1 VPETVVPSIGPVNED
16 VQEKVVAAIDD
27 VGKKPSAS
35 WLHICREKSEAE
47 LVITGTAVTVAVT
60 FSGVPAHPF
69 DSGVIR
75 YTTVPVDTASALE
88 STCPMTFPEPA
99 AAPLT
104 FVLLCTIH
112 VNVVP
117 ATLFGFVIAIEV
129 DEPEQ
134 IP

>member
-1 VPETVVPSIGPVNED
+1 MALSPRRRSALVLASA
-16 VQEKVVAAIDD
+16 VA
-27 VGKKPSAS
+27 SAPL
-35 WLHICREKSEAE
+35 WFAAAAYAADQ
-47 LVITGTAVTVAVT
+47 VVT

-104 FVLLCTIH
+104 LVLL
-112 VNVVP
+112 
-117 ATLFGFVIAIEV
+117 
-129 DEPEQ
+129 
-134 IP
+134 